1 MTRLRFKIR
10 GEITTCLVVF
20 PIESFSHGVRLFYK
34 VRVNQQTEDEQF
46 MAAYGKYTTTVIGS
60 YSVPRWYETLEKQ
73 VEAGNLAKGDMED
86 AQYRATQAA
95 ILDQETAGIDIITGG
110 EMHRRTNNRHAPP
123 NAMLNFFWEKIP
135 GFSRETR
142 PKPITVKDPSVFH
155 PAAICTGPIDYGDLG
170 LVDEFQMV
178 SEFAKKEVKIT
189 MTGPHMLAKVAW
201 DEHYGD
207 MGKMMQDLAK
217 VMNRN
222 FKELEKAGCKYIQID
237 EPLFAISDAPEV
249 EEAVE
254 AINLST
260 EGLKNVSVQVHICQ
274 GNYAVGPEYDGQ
286 IGHRYFDTGR
296 YPAELICKIN
306 CDALLIEHDQTPKYE
321 GLLGNKYLAVGAVDV
336 QDFNVESAETIGE
349 RITKYSWLSPEQTLI
364 TSSCGMNHLPRHIA
378 FGKLKAMAAAKKLL
392 GA

>member
-95 ILDQETAGIDIITGG
+95 IVDQETAGIDIITGG

-349 RITKYSWLSPEQTLI
+349 RLTKYSWLSPEQTLI

>member
-1 MTRLRFKIR
+1 
-10 GEITTCLVVF
+10 
-20 PIESFSHGVRLFYK
+20 
-34 VRVNQQTEDEQF
+34 

-73 VEAGNLAKGDMED
+73 VEAGALAKGDMED

-95 ILDQETAGIDIITGG
+95 ILDQETAGIDIITCG

-135 GFSRETR
+135 GFSKETQ
-142 PKPITVKDPSVFH
+142 PKHITTKDPNVFH
-155 PAAICTGPIDYGDLG
+155 PAAVCTGPIDYGDLG
-170 LVDEFQMV
+170 LVDEFHKV

-207 MGKMMQDLAK
+207 MRKMMQALAK

-222 FKELEKAGCKYIQID
+222 FKDLEKAGCKYIQID
-237 EPLFAISDAPEV
+237 EPLFAISDDPEV
-249 EEAVE
+249 EAAVE

-260 EGLKNVSVQVHICQ
+260 EGLKNVSVQVHMCQ
-274 GNYAVGPEYDGQ
+274 GNYAVGQKYDGQ
-286 IGHRYFDTGR
+286 VGHRYFDTGR
-296 YPAELICKIN
+296 YSAELICKIN
-306 CDALLIEHDQTPKYE
+306 CDVVLIEHDQTPKYE

-336 QDFNVESAETIGE
+336 QDFNVESAEKIAE
-349 RITKYSWLSPEQTLI
+349 RISKYGWLSPGQTLI

-392 GA
+392 LA